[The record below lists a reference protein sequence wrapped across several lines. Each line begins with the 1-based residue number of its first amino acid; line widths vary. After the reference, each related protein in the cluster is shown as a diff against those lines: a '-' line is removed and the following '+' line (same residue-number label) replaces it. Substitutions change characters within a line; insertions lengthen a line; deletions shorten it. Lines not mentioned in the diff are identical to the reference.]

1 MAAPKLDLSQL
12 ISHAR
17 AAEALLKALANSN
30 RLMILCALYEGEL
43 SVGELNTRVP
53 LSQSALS
60 QHLATLRRGGQVVC
74 RRDAQ
79 MVYYRLHDP
88 KVVAIIKTLHN
99 LFHGPTA

>member
-1 MAAPKLDLSQL
+1 MAAPKLDLSRL
-12 ISHAR
+12 INHAR
-17 AAEALLKALANSN
+17 AAEALLKALANSH

-60 QHLATLRRGGQVVC
+60 QHLATLRQGGQVVC

-79 MVYYRLHDP
+79 MVYYRLNDP

-99 LFHGPTA
+99 LFHMPTA